1 MKHLS
6 LQLLSAEGLDF
17 RLQRIYQLMDK
28 NGVDA
33 LIVSNNN
40 NKYYLTGRIF
50 DGWIVIDRLRRGMS
64 FFLRRQS
71 ELTGENVYNVRKL
84 EDIPEVMNTKGVM
97 PNGNIA
103 MELNETP
110 YAIIDRLC
118 KAFGIVNPKN
128 ADAILMEARAV
139 KADDEIAKI
148 RESAD
153 KHDRVYRQ
161 IPRMYREGMTDV
173 ELQIEIERVTRQEGA
188 LGIMRVSGSDMEIN
202 MGSVLAG
209 ANADTPSPYD
219 FALGGAGTS
228 PALPVGANGTIIQ
241 PGMTVMVDTNGDFNG
256 YMTDMTRT
264 FTVDSNVSEE
274 VRMAHQVSI
283 DICRCLEKEG
293 RPGVACAD
301 LYNIAVDMATAAGLA
316 DKFMGAKH
324 QAGFI
329 GHGVGITINELPVLA
344 PRSKSVL
351 ELNNIIAIEP
361 KFVMERVGAVG
372 IENTYRVTA
381 QGLEKLTVTPE
392 ELITLEN

>member
-6 LQLLSAEGLDF
+6 LQLLCAKGIDF
-17 RLQRIYQLMDK
+17 RLQRIYQLMEK
-28 NGVDA
+28 NGVNA
-33 LIVSNNN
+33 LIVSSNN

-50 DGWIVIDRLRRGMS
+50 DGWIVIDRKRQLMS

-71 ELTGENVYNVRKL
+71 ELSGENVYHVRKL
-84 EDIPEVMNTKGVM
+84 EDIPQVMSENDILSSGT
-97 PNGNIA
+97 IA

-110 YAIIDRLC
+110 YVTIKRLC
-118 KAFGIVNPKN
+118 KAFGVTEPEN
-128 ADAILMEARAV
+128 ADTILMTARAV
-139 KADDEIAKI
+139 KADDEIAMI

-161 IPRMYREGMTDV
+161 IPHMYREGMSDV
-173 ELQIEIERVTRQEGA
+173 ELQIEIERVTRQQGA

-209 ANADTPSPYD
+209 ENADTPSPYD

-264 FTVDSNVSEE
+264 FIVDDNVGYEA
-274 VRMAHQVSI
+274 RRAHKVSI
-283 DICRCLEKEG
+283 DICRMLEKEA
-293 RPGVACAD
+293 RPGAACAD
-301 LYNIAVDMATAAGLA
+301 LYKMAVDMATEAGLA
-316 DKFMGAKH
+316 DRFMGAKH

-351 ELNNIIAIEP
+351 EINNIIAIEP
-361 KFVMERVGAVG
+361 KFVIEHVGAVG

-392 ELITLEN
+392 ELITLE